1 MASRSLC
8 GGAVATGAV
17 VCMQPDRVSADIA
30 AMIGSRNARA
40 TRTGAIPSH
49 ETTLDLHPL
58 WLTNRFCLWPR
69 AGRQQEATQ
78 SGGDTCADRARHP
91 GSAKPAIAGRILGQ
105 ILLMIIFGEVEF
117 A

>member
-17 VCMQPDRVSADIA
+17 ECMQPDRASAVMA
-30 AMIGSRNARA
+30 AMIGSRNARV

-58 WLTNRFCLWPR
+58 WLTNRFLLVAERPAASRTRGNQAVTPAPIGPGTPVPPSPQKR
-69 AGRQQEATQ
+69 AG
-78 SGGDTCADRARHP
+78 
-91 GSAKPAIAGRILGQ
+91 
-105 ILLMIIFGEVEF
+105 
-117 A
+117 